1 GVTPP
6 GAGRIGE
13 TGGERLVSG
22 LARPSQQPVPADAE
36 RFGCDAEV
44 DEERLSYDV
53 RSRQESPVT
62 TVVGLV
68 PVVAHDEVMP
78 RGHDDRTPVVR
89 GRMVVH
95 SVAPGVVAQLPRPDL
110 AQLDDIHV
118 SRIVVDRVP

>member
-1 GVTPP
+1 ERAVGHTGLHLLVVRHGLEVGVGFALLQRESLDGVTPP

-22 LARPSQQPVPADAE
+22 LPRPSQQPVPADAE
-36 RFGCDAEV
+36 RFGRDAEV

-68 PVVAHDEVMP
+68 PVVA
-78 RGHDDRTPVVR
+78 
-89 GRMVVH
+89 
-95 SVAPGVVAQLPRPDL
+95 
-110 AQLDDIHV
+110 
-118 SRIVVDRVP
+118 